1 MWVPP
6 GFQMDRERAEV
17 SPHPSGVVVW
27 GRWAVFVCSEF
38 SLHPFQTWEVTEVP
52 HDQGDAALSEHFLE
66 HRKEEVM

>member
-27 GRWAVFVCSEF
+27 GRWAVFVCSGF

-52 HDQGDAALSEHFLE
+52 RGRGMLHCQNTSLSTE
-66 HRKEEVM
+66 RKK